1 MTTRVVISV
10 REAEVTAMTNDAD
23 TVSEK
28 SVDNPESRTLRA
40 APIGPGSLTW
50 RHFGDNRGLLYL
62 ARAGTLQNMHPAVSG
77 ALQDHSNFF
86 NDPLDRLFRSLPP
99 IYGVVYDRNDH
110 GTGTLVRNF
119 HTELKGT
126 DENGRRYHALAPDTF
141 WWTHVTF
148 FEVILDFNERFA
160 YKKFTEK
167 QKDQL
172 VREAVTWWR
181 CYGLTDRPAFD
192 NYASFREYW
201 EDMLDNHLI
210 NTHTTKWS
218 TGVAEHRIAPPPK
231 VPRWAWTIIS
241 RPTVA
246 ASNWISKALMPDKA
260 RATLEWEWTARDE
273 RLYVWFARF
282 LTLSDRFW
290 HLLPLRAR
298 YAPRA
303 YAGIRNHGLETG

>member
-1 MTTRVVISV
+1 MSS
-10 REAEVTAMTNDAD
+10 DAD
-23 TVSEK
+23 TGTRRSKPRE
-28 SVDNPESRTLRA
+28 LRA
-40 APIGPGSLTW
+40 DPIGPGSLTW
-50 RHFGDNRGLLYL
+50 THFGDVRGLLYL
-62 ARAGTLQNMHPAVSG
+62 GRAGTLQNMHPAVSG

-86 NDPLDRLFRSLPP
+86 DNPLDRLFRSLPP
-99 IYGVVYDRNDH
+99 IYGVVYDRTEE

-119 HTELKGT
+119 HTDLKGI
-126 DENGRRYHALAPDTF
+126 DETGGRYHALTPDTF

-160 YKKFTEK
+160 YKKFTQE

-192 NYASFREYW
+192 DYASFRTYW

-218 TGVAEHRIAPPPK
+218 TRIAEHDIAPAPK
-231 VPRWAWTIIS
+231 VPTWLWRLSS
-241 RPTVA
+241 RPTMAVA
-246 ASNWISKALMPDKA
+246 NWIGKALMPEKA
-260 RATLEWEWTARDE
+260 RKTLEWEWTPRDE
-273 RLYVWFARF
+273 RVYFLFARF
-282 LTLSDRFW
+282 LTLADRFW
-290 HLLPLRAR
+290 HLLPLRLR

-303 YAGIRNHGLETG
+303 YSGIRAQGL